1 MKDAF
6 VCFMFHSG
14 ASQWQ
19 EVVSSTSFGVSNSDS
34 VYKIGP
40 KILLFWTNSSEGL
53 DMEFSREQQVFTEV
67 IQIWHV
73 VRLFGCIWW
82 RGRMTDS
89 SVVRVQ
95 VESFAQIQIFH
106 WQTKNGTEGQSTRMI
121 RLTWWCS
128 SGKQPHENLK
138 AGTGDFWSWSFHSDS
153 LTIEPPQRSFL
164 LVTSFLHYSHSWMM
178 TCDHSSVCAR
188 CLIDRQILLL
198 ALGEEHVV
206 RSEESTWEPAPSKTE
221 FYFHTLPSHSGQ
233 QRFTRQCLGVF
244 FGGFFFLNMFFFL
257 PFVGGWSNRK
267 TANRHQQE
275 NNFQCWKA
283 TTETVTEK
291 NEWID

>member
-106 WQTKNGTEGQSTRMI
+106 WQTKKRNWGPEHKDDKADMVMQQWQATSRKFEGRHR
-121 RLTWWCS
+121 RLLIMKLS
-128 SGKQPHENLK
+128 
-138 AGTGDFWSWSFHSDS
+138 FWFTHNRTAS
-153 LTIEPPQRSFL
+153 
-164 LVTSFLHYSHSWMM
+164 
-178 TCDHSSVCAR
+178 
-188 CLIDRQILLL
+188 
-198 ALGEEHVV
+198 
-206 RSEESTWEPAPSKTE
+206 TE
-221 FYFHTLPSHSGQ
+221 FSVSNIIPTL
-233 QRFTRQCLGVF
+233 FT
-244 FGGFFFLNMFFFL
+244 
-257 PFVGGWSNRK
+257 
-267 TANRHQQE
+267 
-275 NNFQCWKA
+275 
-283 TTETVTEK
+283 
-291 NEWID
+291 